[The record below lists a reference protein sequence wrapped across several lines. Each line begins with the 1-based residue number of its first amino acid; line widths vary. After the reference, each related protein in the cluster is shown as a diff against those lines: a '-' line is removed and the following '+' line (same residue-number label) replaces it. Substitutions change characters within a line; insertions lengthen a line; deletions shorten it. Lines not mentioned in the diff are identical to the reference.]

1 MPMNDLSDQT
11 NTQIKVQTVTL
22 AGHSNIGAEGIKPTE
37 LHACAVGEDAN
48 NETNEVGIS
57 VSRTRR
63 TRQLTEK
70 GKECQINLLLYKRTK
85 MVTRLEKGQSNI

>member
-1 MPMNDLSDQT
+1 MNDLSDQT

-37 LHACAVGEDAN
+37 QLHACAVGEDAN

-70 GKECQINLLLYKRTK
+70 GKECQINLLLYKRIK
-85 MVTRLEKGQSNI
+85 MVTRLEKGQSNR

>member
-57 VSRTRR
+57 VS
-63 TRQLTEK
+63 
-70 GKECQINLLLYKRTK
+70 
-85 MVTRLEKGQSNI
+85 